1 MTNDIER
8 GLVEQAQAA
17 EKDWHECVR
26 VRQALR
32 AEAVRTADLY
42 REQAQEDRVAKY
54 QRMFSISAGAA
65 VVGLKRSAAGCRW
78 LIGEWERLE
87 AALAADGTW
96 YGGDQMRAILFQ
108 GES

>member
-1 MTNDIER
+1 MKNDIECC
-8 GLVEQAQAA
+8 LIEQLQAA
-17 EKDWHECVR
+17 EKDWQECVR

-32 AEAVRTADLY
+32 AEAVRTAD
-42 REQAQEDRVAKY
+42 RCWEEAQEDDVAKY
-54 QRMFSISAGAA
+54 QRMFHISPSAA

-96 YGGDQMRAILFQ
+96 YGLDRMEAILFQ
-108 GES
+108 